1 MRYFALFLCLMFALA
16 RGNEPSHAA
25 APSKVESKPSHEP
38 PASHEAATKD
48 APKASHE
55 APAKAAPKPSTA
67 EPPVSEILTPPVHAA
82 PPLGKHGI
90 PNPSVSHAPKKR
102 PSHAP
107 AHGAAHAPSGHA
119 APHEGGHWAYEG
131 NTGPENWGGMSPS
144 FALCREGREQSPIN
158 ITTSYA
164 QEMEKI
170 KFNYG
175 MTKITVVN
183 NGHTIQLNID
193 PGSFI
198 EALGAKYQLLQ
209 FHFHTP
215 SEEAIGGI
223 RYPMVAHLVHKSDDG
238 KLAVVAA
245 LIQQGAQDNPLIE
258 ALWDKMPS
266 EHNETRTFD
275 KLTYSPA
282 ALLPLDQSFY
292 TFMGSL
298 TTPPCS
304 EGVRWLVMKNPLSIS
319 ARQIARFRKEFP
331 MNARPIQAINARNV
345 MEGM

>member
-1 MRYFALFLCLMFALA
+1 MRHFALMISLSFPLA
-16 RGNEPSHAA
+16 VASEPSHD
-25 APSKVESKPSHEP
+25 APAKAPAK
-38 PASHEAATKD
+38 ASHDTPKASHD
-48 APKASHE
+48 APKASQQAPKTSHNE
-55 APAKAAPKPSTA
+55 EPATKSEAAPA
-67 EPPVSEILTPPVHAA
+67 LHA
-82 PPLGKHGI
+82 PPAGKYGI
-90 PNPSVSHAPKKR
+90 PPR
-102 PSHAP
+102 PSAHRP
-107 AHGAAHAPSGHA
+107 AAKKHKPPTAGHGAAASHGK
-119 APHEGGHWAYEG
+119 PHEGGHWGYEG
-131 NTGPENWGGMSPS
+131 ASTGPNSWGSMSPAFS
-144 FALCREGREQSPIN
+144 LCSEGKEQSPIN
-158 ITTSYA
+158 ITSSYS
-164 QEMEKI
+164 QEMDKI

-223 RYPMVAHLVHKSDDG
+223 RYPMVAHLVHKSEEG

-258 ALWDKMPS
+258 TFWDKMPS

-319 ARQIARFRKEFP
+319 ARQIARFQKEFP

>member
-1 MRYFALFLCLMFALA
+1 MRYLVLMISLA
-16 RGNEPSHAA
+16 FPLVSASEPSH
-25 APSKVESKPSHEP
+25 
-38 PASHEAATKD
+38 D
-48 APKASHE
+48 
-55 APAKAAPKPSTA
+55 APAKAPAKASPEAPKTKHDAPTA
-67 EPPVSEILTPPVHAA
+67 SHEEPA
-82 PPLGKHGI
+82 PPAPHTAPAGKHGI
-90 PNPSVSHAPKKR
+90 PPRISAPRPAAKKHK
-102 PSHAP
+102 PPTAG
-107 AHGAAHAPSGHA
+107 HGTAAANHA
-119 APHEGGHWAYEG
+119 APHAGGHWGYEG
-131 NTGPENWGGMSPS
+131 GRTGPNNWGSMSPS
-144 FALCREGREQSPIN
+144 FALCAEGKEQSPIN

-164 QEMEKI
+164 QEMDKI
-170 KFNYG
+170 KFSYG
-175 MTKITVVN
+175 MTKITVIN

-198 EALGAKYQLLQ
+198 EALGSKYQLLQ

-215 SEEAIGGI
+215 SEEAIGGL
-223 RYPMVAHLVHKSDDG
+223 RYPMVAHLVHKSEEG

-258 ALWDKMPS
+258 AFWDKIPS

-319 ARQIARFRKEFP
+319 ARQIARFQKEFP

>member
-1 MRYFALFLCLMFALA
+1 MRHTALLLCLTFTLA
-16 RGNEPSHAA
+16 HGNEPAHAPAAKAAAPKVAEPKAAEPVHAA
-25 APSKVESKPSHEP
+25 APA
-38 PASHEAATKD
+38 PAS
-48 APKASHE
+48 E
-55 APAKAAPKPSTA
+55 APAPRPGY
-67 EPPVSEILTPPVHAA
+67 VL
-82 PPLGKHGI
+82 
-90 PNPSVSHAPKKR
+90 
-102 PSHAP
+102 PSHARP
-107 AHGAAHAPSGHA
+107 A
-119 APHEGGHWAYEG
+119 APHKTRHKAAATHAPAAHGSAHSGGGHWGYEKG
-131 NTGPENWGGMSPS
+131 NTGPESWGNMSPAFS
-144 FALCREGREQSPIN
+144 LCKEGKEQSPVN

-164 QEMEKI
+164 QEMDKI
-170 KFNYG
+170 KFSYG

-198 EALGAKYQLLQ
+198 EVFGSKYQLLQ
-209 FHFHTP
+209 FHFHAP

-223 RYPMVAHLVHKSDDG
+223 RYPMVAHLVHKSEDG
-238 KLAVVAA
+238 KLAVIAA

-258 ALWDKMPS
+258 TLWSKMPE

-282 ALLPLDQSFY
+282 SLLPLDQSFY

-319 ARQIARFRKEFP
+319 ARQIARFKKEFP
-331 MNARPIQAINARNV
+331 MNARPIQPLNARNV
-345 MEGM
+345 MEGT

>member
-1 MRYFALFLCLMFALA
+1 MHYSALFLCLAFTFASA
-16 RGNEPSHAA
+16 NEPSHK
-25 APSKVESKPSHEP
+25 AP
-38 PASHEAATKD
+38 AHEAPAEPEKLHPTEKPNAE
-48 APKASHE
+48 APPKAASHE
-55 APAKAAPKPSTA
+55 APSEESSKEAPK
-67 EPPVSEILTPPVHAA
+67 L
-82 PPLGKHGI
+82 
-90 PNPSVSHAPKKR
+90 
-102 PSHAP
+102 
-107 AHGAAHAPSGHA
+107 HA
-119 APHEGGHWAYEG
+119 APHGKYGIPPSHTASHRASKNHNSPAAHKTAHPSSEHAAPHAGGHWSYEG
-131 NTGPENWGGMSPS
+131 STGPNSWGGMSPS
-144 FALCREGREQSPIN
+144 FSLCTEGKEQSPIN

-164 QEMEKI
+164 QEMDKI
-170 KFNYG
+170 KFSYG

-223 RYPMVAHLVHKSDDG
+223 RYPMVAHLVHKSEEG

-319 ARQIARFRKEFP
+319 ARQIARFQKEFP
-331 MNARPIQAINARNV
+331 MNARPIQSLNARNV

>member
-1 MRYFALFLCLMFALA
+1 MRHSALFLCLTLSFAHA
-16 RGNEPSHAA
+16 NEPNHKPPSHTAEKPHAA
-25 APSKVESKPSHEP
+25 TEKPS
-38 PASHEAATKD
+38 AEAATK
-48 APKASHE
+48 AASHE
-55 APAKAAPKPSTA
+55 APPSSEPVAEAPAP
-67 EPPVSEILTPPVHAA
+67 HAA
-82 PPLGKHGI
+82 LQGKYGI
-90 PNPSVSHAPKKR
+90 PPHSSVHRPAAKK
-102 PSHAP
+102 HKAP
-107 AHGAAHAPSGHA
+107 AGHGAAAASHG
-119 APHEGGHWAYEG
+119 APHAGGHWGYEG
-131 NTGPENWGGMSPS
+131 STGPNSWGSMSTAFS
-144 FALCREGREQSPIN
+144 LCSEGKEQSPIN

-164 QEMEKI
+164 QEMDKI

-198 EALGAKYQLLQ
+198 EALGTKYQLLQ

-223 RYPMVAHLVHKSDDG
+223 RYPMVAHLVHKSEEG

-319 ARQIARFRKEFP
+319 ARQIARFQKEFP